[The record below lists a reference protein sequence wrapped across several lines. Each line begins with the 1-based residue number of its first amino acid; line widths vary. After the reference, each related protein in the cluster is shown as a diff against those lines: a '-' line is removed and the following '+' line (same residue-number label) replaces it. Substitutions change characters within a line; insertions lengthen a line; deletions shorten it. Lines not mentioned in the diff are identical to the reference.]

1 MLTTFFILDTD
12 RKSKQTKGLPLKP
25 MPDHHH
31 HYQGGMKKEE
41 EEEEEHVEYIEIS
54 ARAVSRKTHRQ
65 PVMV

>member
-31 HYQGGMKKEE
+31 YQGGMKE